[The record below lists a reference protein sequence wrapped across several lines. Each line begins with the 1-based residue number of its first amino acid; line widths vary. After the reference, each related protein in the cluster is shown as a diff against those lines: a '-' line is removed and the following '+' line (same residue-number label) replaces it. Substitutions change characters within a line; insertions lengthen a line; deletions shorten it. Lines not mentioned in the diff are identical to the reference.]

1 MNNKFSQKLY
11 ELRKEKKMKQ
21 SDLGKAI
28 GVSTRSISHYESGE
42 RECDFDTLIK
52 ICKFFGVSSDFMLG
66 ISDY

>member
-1 MNNKFSQKLY
+1 
-11 ELRKEKKMKQ
+11 MKQ

-42 RECDFDTLIK
+42 RECDFDTFIK

-66 ISDY
+66 LSDY